1 MEVFHMSAH
10 PSNAT
15 QNLCALLLAATL
27 CAGCATMGG
36 SGASSGSD
44 TRATQRD
51 KTAKGAAIGAAAGA
65 LIGLAT
71 GEREADEILARAA
84 IGAAA
89 GAGVGAYMDH
99 QEEKL
104 ARIPGTT
111 VERVSEDTLLIH
123 FHSDILF
130 ATDSAVLGS
139 DARAS
144 LEQAAQVFAEYPKTA
159 IVIQGHTDST
169 GTEEHNQSL
178 SERRATAVRN
188 YLVQRGIDSA
198 RMVAIGYGESQ
209 PIAANDTPDGR
220 QQNRRVDILLKAKAH

>member
-1 MEVFHMSAH
+1 M
-10 PSNAT
+10 T
-15 QNLCALLLAATL
+15 GLLALLLSAAL
-27 CAGCATMGG
+27 CAGCASMGG
-36 SGASSGSD
+36 SGGGGTDA
-44 TRATQRD
+44 RATKRD
-51 KTAKGAAIGAAAGA
+51 KTAKGAAIGAATGA
-65 LIGLAT
+65 LIGLVT

-89 GAGVGAYMDH
+89 GAGVGAYMDR

-104 ARIPGTT
+104 AHIPGTS
-111 VERVSEDTLLIH
+111 VERVSEDTLLVH

-130 ATDSAVLGS
+130 ATDSAVLGP
-139 DARAS
+139 DAREA
-144 LEQAAQVFAEYPKTA
+144 LDQAAQVFSEYPRTA

-188 YLVQRGIDSA
+188 YLIQRGIDSA

-209 PIAANDTPDGR
+209 PIDDNGTPDGR
-220 QQNRRVDILLKAKAH
+220 QRNRRVDILLKAKAR